1 LVYNFSEEVVMKK
14 LILLSALLST
24 LSFAQQK
31 FACVDAN
38 RILQESETARKA
50 QSELREKLQSYQRR
64 LDEKA
69 KKLEELKKQIESRS
83 ISQKAREEKIKEYQ
97 KTESEAFELQQR
109 AQKELEE
116 MRAMLEEELTKK
128 VKDITQDISKK
139 NGFTGV
145 LDCSVFVYNAP
156 EIDITTEV
164 IKRLDGK

>member
-1 LVYNFSEEVVMKK
+1 MKK

-31 FACVDAN
+31 FACIDAN
-38 RILQESETARKA
+38 RILEESETAKRA
-50 QSELREKLQSYQRR
+50 QRELREKVQSYQKRF
-64 LDEKA
+64 DEMA

-83 ISQKAREEKIKEYQ
+83 ISQKAREEKIREYQ

-109 AQKELEE
+109 AQRELAEMKARLEE
-116 MRAMLEEELTKK
+116 DLTKK
-128 VKDITQDISKK
+128 VKDIAQDLSKK

-145 LDCSVFVYNAP
+145 LDCSVLVYHAP